1 MYRLRVLVNGMPI
14 PVYRDYVSGTDWIE
28 ARNGTRY
35 EIEVRNDSHNR
46 ILSVVSVDGLNI
58 IDGKHEDPLS
68 APGYI
73 IHSHNNIKIP
83 GWKIS
88 ADDVKEFYF
97 TPQGQSYSAKLG
109 ADLSNTGVIAV
120 AIYKEKITWTYASST
135 TYYPK
140 SWPIPTIYPTI
151 DPLVTPVNMNVT
163 CDGSSHSSSVL
174 RSSLSSDAPVTAFAM
189 SSDLSVPIQEPKL
202 GTGSGAV
209 ADFKTHTTSFGERQ
223 LETILTLYY
232 GTKEELLRRG
242 IKLQPEG
249 LPRPFPNGT
258 GYCPNV

>member
-1 MYRLRVLVNGMPI
+1 MYRLRILVNGNPVPI
-14 PVYRDYVSGTDWIE
+14 YRDYASGTDWIE

-35 EIEVRNDSHNR
+35 EIEVRNDSYNR
-46 ILSVVSVDGLNI
+46 ILSVVSVDGLNVI
-58 IDGKHEDPLS
+58 NGKHEDPLS

-73 IHSHNNIKIP
+73 LHSHNNIKIP

-88 ADDVKEFYF
+88 SDDVKEFYF

-109 ADLSNTGVIAV
+109 ADLSNTGVIAA
-120 AIYKEKITWTYASST
+120 AIYKEKITWTYT
-135 TYYPK
+135 TSYYPQP
-140 SWPIPTIYPTI
+140 WVYPTI
-151 DPLVTPVNMNVT
+151 KSIQPQWVNDNT
-163 CDGSSHSSSVL
+163 LYSSSGSSSGGIL
-174 RSSLSSDAPVTAFAM
+174 RSSLSSDVPVTAFAM
-189 SSDLSVPIQEPKL
+189 SSAPIQEPKL
-202 GTGSGAV
+202 GTGSGVV

-223 LETILTLYY
+223 LETILILYY

-249 LPRPFPNGT
+249 LPRPFSNGT